1 MFPILGTNICPS
13 VRAGE
18 KQIPGSATII
28 EPDLKKNFDGELFL
42 APRNMSCALSKTWG
56 HK

>member
-28 EPDLKKNFDGELFL
+28 VPDLKKKNFDGELSL
-42 APRNMSCALSKTWG
+42 APFV
-56 HK
+56 